1 MKNTERLSPK
11 QIVFSQEMTGWKKV
25 ITFILWFV
33 HPIEGA
39 LTIVFYYCLWG
50 GVNPCAAVLWFAG
63 YMLYEFQEYRETP
76 DTCAIDIRDFLIGFF
91 VACVYVLV
99 RKAFWG

>member
-1 MKNTERLSPK
+1 MKNVVRLSPR
-11 QIVFSQEMTGWKKV
+11 QILTSEMKPWKKI

-39 LTIVFYYCLWG
+39 LTIMFYYH
-50 GVNPCAAVLWFAG
+50 VNPYAAVLWYVG
-63 YMLYEFQEYRETP
+63 YMLYELQEYREHP

-99 RKAFWG
+99 FER